1 MSTGCEYAPRRSF
14 HAARGY
20 SNTRIARET
29 GLSPDTFRAWRGR
42 FAQQGLA
49 GLVRDEYCIHTGHSL
64 DSTSSDR
71 A

>member
-1 MSTGCEYAPRRSF
+1 M
-14 HAARGY
+14 
-20 SNTRIARET
+20 
-29 GLSPDTFRAWRGR
+29 SPDTFRAWRGR